1 MPAEKHLSTCHIAAI
16 AHGALRE
23 YTAQPPG
30 KSAQNTPNRKRDIS
44 VFVARFNTAD
54 GAPRYSWHAIREM
67 FGETRQASSVRVR
80 RVLRWLEAYAA
91 ELGLADCPICN
102 AAAHDDSEGGGK

>member
-1 MPAEKHLSTCHIAAI
+1 MPAEKHLNQNHLAAI

-23 YTAQPPG
+23 YIAQPQG
-30 KSAQNTPNRKRDIS
+30 KSAQSTPNRQRDIS

-67 FGETRQASSVRVR
+67 FGETRQASNVRVR

-91 ELGLADCPICN
+91 AHGLADRPICN